1 MSNRKLAKLS
11 LLAGISALLFTL
23 GLNQPV
29 NAFSYK
35 NWPADYKSEWKMHTL
50 TAKELETVVKYYP
63 SSSDNS
69 SKCPGRKNG
78 VGTICYPTTYYG
90 QGGTITKNYLAF
102 SVFNGDNGNNY
113 IYFADRKS
121 PYKVQKVISGNW
133 KHQNSFYYSWDTNA
147 FLVDET
153 TKCYSGINGNLV
165 PCKKEDAAAWSG
177 MGRGLTW
184 QGRAEFK
191 EYVALAVWDCHCT
204 AFGQK
209 ISYQE
214 NENAIFIY
222 KTKDKQLHKTLHIPK
237 SLVDGEIEDISFDS
251 NGDLYIY
258 YNGHHPY
265 TLSWY
270 RVKGSVIASDLG
282 GGSSSGGQDKDPE
295 VIIAPPRKA
304 QCATILL
311 PWCEKA
317 EDDGEATIN
326 SIIRFVIGTI
336 TVGITVLGTIGII
349 YSGFLFMTA
358 RENQAQ
364 VTKAKQRIIEI
375 VIGFILWALA
385 ATIISF
391 FLPSDS
397 GEELNATINTLYS
410 KNIDQS
416 NNQPPHSA

>member
-1 MSNRKLAKLS
+1 MSNRKLAKL
-11 LLAGISALLFTL
+11 LLLVGIGALFFAV

-29 NAFSYK
+29 NAYSYK
-35 NWPADYKSEWKMHTL
+35 NWPADYKREWKIQTL
-50 TAKELETVVKYYP
+50 TTKELETVVKYYP
-63 SSSDNS
+63 SSSGNS

-102 SVFNGDNGNNY
+102 SVFKGDNSNNY

-133 KHQNSFYYSWDTNA
+133 KHQNSFYYNWNTNA

-165 PCKKEDAAAWSG
+165 SCKKEGASAWGG

-184 QGRAEFK
+184 QGRAQFK

-204 AFGQK
+204 TFGQK
-209 ISYQE
+209 ISYRE

-222 KTKDKQLHKTLHIPK
+222 KTKGKQLYKTLHIPK
-237 SLVDGEIEDISFDS
+237 SLVDGEIEDVSFDS

-282 GGSSSGGQDKDPE
+282 GGSSGGGSSGGQDEDPE
-295 VIIAPPRKA
+295 IIVAPPRKTE
-304 QCATILL
+304 CATIFL
-311 PWCEKA
+311 PWCKKA
-317 EDDGEATIN
+317 EDDGKGTIN

-364 VTKAKQRIIEI
+364 ATKAKRRIIEI
-375 VIGFILWALA
+375 VIGLILWVLA
-385 ATIISF
+385 AAIISF

-397 GEELNATINTLYS
+397 GEELNATINTPYS
-410 KNIDQS
+410 KNTGLD
-416 NNQPPHSA
+416 